1 MKRKIEINCGQQ
13 IEHSNKSEMN
23 AQQKQERREQKLQK
37 EKQRKLKKMLEKLT
51 PQTANIMDL
60 VVELTL
66 LRAKMRYLERSDYRA
81 FQNVEQWWDKGF
93 LTDSDEESGSDS
105 D

>member
-1 MKRKIEINCGQQ
+1 
-13 IEHSNKSEMN
+13 MN

-37 EKQRKLKKMLEKLT
+37 EKQRKLKKILEKLAPKT
-51 PQTANIMDL
+51 QDL
-60 VVELTL
+60 HQDILAIATELTL

-81 FQNVEQWWDKGF
+81 FQDVEKGWDKGF
-93 LTDSDEESGSDS
+93 LTDSDEESSSDS